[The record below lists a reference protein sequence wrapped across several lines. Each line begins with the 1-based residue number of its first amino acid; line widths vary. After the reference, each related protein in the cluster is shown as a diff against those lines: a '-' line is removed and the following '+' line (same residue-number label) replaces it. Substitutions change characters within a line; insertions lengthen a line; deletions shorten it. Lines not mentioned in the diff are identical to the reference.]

1 MRLRTKILFSMLLIL
16 AGLTSTS
23 LLLVRRAV
31 ERHLQTE
38 ISDDL
43 RSSVVQFKNVQHDRE
58 SALQRSAALV
68 ANLPILRAL
77 MTTSHEKTIQDAS
90 LDLWR
95 LAGSDL
101 FLLANP
107 AGDVVGLHNR
117 GPALD
122 RRVTDKLLED
132 SLADNG
138 RAHWWFGGDRLY
150 EVSIQPIYFGDP
162 AGGRLLGFLGL
173 GLEINEQ
180 QARDLSRVTASE
192 VVFCQADVPVRGTLS
207 SSQLA
212 ELAPL
217 LSSFVYAGS
226 PAFITLGGE
235 KFQATSVDLGFGSG
249 KPVRLVILK
258 SLAPAYAF
266 LTHLDR
272 LVLGLG
278 LVGIIAGTLLAL
290 VVSRTI
296 TRPLDQLVA
305 GVRALGRG
313 DYDYPLSANGRDEVA
328 ELTAAFGRMRSSF
341 RESQHELL
349 EAERLATIGRM
360 ASSISHDLRHHL
372 AAMVANAEF
381 LSDGRITERQVLY
394 EELRDAA
401 NQMTDL
407 IDSLLEFSRTRDSLR
422 PSRVRIDDVIARAVQ
437 TVRTRPAFAGVT
449 WQVARSEL
457 EAILDSGAFHRA
469 LQNLLINA
477 CEAVPP
483 AGGRVSVDVR
493 ERAGNLE
500 IRVSDNGHGV
510 PDSIRLRLFEPFVS
524 QGKEN
529 GTGLGLTIVD
539 KIIEDHGGHVIIES
553 TSASGTVFLISLP
566 MMPASGEPL
575 PAPKLASSGT
585 AV

>member
-1 MRLRTKILFSMLLIL
+1 MLLIL

-31 ERHLQTE
+31 ERHFQTE

-58 SALQRSAALV
+58 SGLQRSAALV

-101 FLLANP
+101 FLLATP

-117 GPALD
+117 GSSLD
-122 RRVTDKLLED
+122 RNVTAKLLED
-132 SLADNG
+132 SLADNV
-138 RAHWWFGGDRLY
+138 RAHWWFGGGRLY

-162 AGGRLLGFLGL
+162 AEGRLLGFLGL

-180 QARDLSRVTASE
+180 LARDLSRVTESE
-192 VVFCQADVPVRGTLS
+192 VVFCQADVPVRSTLS

-212 ELAPL
+212 ELVPH
-217 LSSFVYAGS
+217 LSSFVDASS
-226 PAFITLGGE
+226 PAIISLGGE
-235 KFQATSVDLGFGSG
+235 RFQATSVELGFGSG

-258 SLAPAYAF
+258 SLASAYAF

-278 LVGIIAGTLLAL
+278 FVGVVAGTLLAL

-296 TRPLDQLVA
+296 TRPLDELVA

-313 DYDYPLSANGRDEVA
+313 EYDYPLSANGRDEVA
-328 ELTAAFGRMRSSF
+328 ELTGAFGRMRSSF
-341 RESQHELL
+341 RESQRELL

-381 LSDGRITERQVLY
+381 LSEGRVTERQLLY
-394 EELRDAA
+394 EELCDAA

-422 PSRVRIDDVIARAVQ
+422 PSRVRVDDLMARAVH
-437 TVRTRPAFAGVT
+437 TVRARPAFVGVT
-449 WQVARSEL
+449 WQVARSDV

-469 LQNLLINA
+469 MQNLLINA

-483 AGGRVSVDVR
+483 GCGRVSVDVR
-493 ERAGNLE
+493 ERAGRLE
-500 IRVSDNGHGV
+500 VRVSDNGHGV
-510 PDSIRLRLFEPFVS
+510 PEPIRMRLFEPFVS
-524 QGKEN
+524 HGKEN

-539 KIIEDHGGHVIIES
+539 KIVEDHGGHVTVES
-553 TSASGTVFLISLP
+553 TSASGTVFLISIPL
-566 MMPASGEPL
+566 MPATGEPP
-575 PAPKLASSGT
+575 PARKLASSGT

>member
-1 MRLRTKILFSMLLIL
+1 MRLRTKILLSMLLIL

-23 LLLVRRAV
+23 LLLVRRSV
-31 ERHLQTE
+31 ERHFQTE

-43 RSSVVQFKNVQHDRE
+43 RSSVLQFKNVQHDRE
-58 SALQRSAALV
+58 SGLQRSAALV

-95 LAGSDL
+95 LADSDL
-101 FLLANP
+101 FLLATP
-107 AGDVVGLHNR
+107 AGSVVGLHNR
-117 GPALD
+117 GPAID
-122 RRVTDKLLED
+122 RDVTAKLLQD
-132 SLADNG
+132 SLADNA
-138 RAHWWFGGDRLY
+138 RAHWWFGGGRLY

-162 AGGRLLGFLGL
+162 AEGRLLGFLGL

-180 QARDLSRVTASE
+180 QARDLSRVTESD
-192 VVFCQADVPVRGTLS
+192 VVFCQADVPVRSTLS

-212 ELAPL
+212 ELVPL
-217 LSSFVYAGS
+217 LPSFVDAS
-226 PAFITLGGE
+226 SSAIISLGGE
-235 KFQATSVDLGFGSG
+235 RFQATSVELGFGSG

-258 SLAPAYAF
+258 SLTSAYAF
-266 LTHLDR
+266 LNHLDR

-278 LVGIIAGTLLAL
+278 LVGIVAGTLLAL

-296 TRPLDQLVA
+296 TRPLDELVV

-313 DYDYPLSANGRDEVA
+313 EYDYPLSADGRDEVA
-328 ELTAAFGRMRSSF
+328 ELTDAFGRMRSSF
-341 RESQHELL
+341 RESQRELL

-381 LSDGRITERQVLY
+381 LSEGRVTERQLLY

-422 PSRVRIDDVIARAVQ
+422 PSRVRVDEVMARAVQ
-437 TVRTRPAFAGVT
+437 TVRVRPAFAGVT
-449 WQVARSEL
+449 WQVARSGI
-457 EAILDSGAFHRA
+457 AATLDAGAFQRA
-469 LQNLLINA
+469 MQNLLINA

-483 AGGRVSVDVR
+483 GGGRVSIDIR
-493 ERAGNLE
+493 ERAGRLE
-500 IRVSDNGHGV
+500 VRVSDNGQGI
-510 PDSIRLRLFEPFVS
+510 PELIRTRLLEPFVS
-524 QGKEN
+524 HGKEN

-539 KIIEDHGGHVIIES
+539 KIVEDHGGYVTVET
-553 TSASGTVFLISLP
+553 TSASGTVFLISIPL
-566 MMPASGEPL
+566 MPAAAEPP

>member
-1 MRLRTKILFSMLLIL
+1 MRLRTKILLSMLLIL

-31 ERHLQTE
+31 ERHFQTE

-58 SALQRSAALV
+58 SGLQRSAALV

-90 LDLWR
+90 KDLWR

-107 AGDVVGLHNR
+107 AGAVVGLHNR
-117 GPALD
+117 GSSLD
-122 RRVTDKLLED
+122 RNVTAKLLED
-132 SLADNG
+132 SLKDNVG
-138 RAHWWFGGDRLY
+138 AHWWFGGGRLY
-150 EVSIQPIYFGDP
+150 EVSLQPIYFGDP
-162 AGGRLLGFLGL
+162 AEGRLLGFLGL

-180 QARDLSRVTASE
+180 QARDLSRVTESE
-192 VVFCQADVPVRGTLS
+192 VVFLQAGVPVRSTLS

-212 ELAPL
+212 DLVPL
-217 LSSFVYAGS
+217 LSSFVDASS
-226 PAFITLGGE
+226 PAFISLGGE
-235 KFQATSVDLGFGSG
+235 RFQATSVELGFGNG

-258 SLAPAYAF
+258 SLASAYAF
-266 LTHLDR
+266 LNQLDR

-278 LVGIIAGTLLAL
+278 LVGIVAGTLLAL

-296 TRPLDQLVA
+296 TRPLDELVV

-313 DYDYPLSANGRDEVA
+313 EYDYPLSAGGRDEVA
-328 ELTAAFGRMRSSF
+328 ELTGAFGRMRSSF
-341 RESQHELL
+341 RESQRELL

-381 LSDGRITERQVLY
+381 LSEGRVTERQVLY

-407 IDSLLEFSRTRDSLR
+407 IDSLLEFARTRDSLR
-422 PSRVRIDDVIARAVQ
+422 PSPVRVDDVIARAVQ
-437 TVRTRPAFAGVT
+437 TVRVRPAFAGVT
-449 WQVARSEL
+449 WQVARSGI
-457 EAILDSGAFHRA
+457 EAILDAGAFHRA
-469 LQNLLINA
+469 MQNLLINA
-477 CEAVPP
+477 CEAVSP
-483 AGGRVSVDVR
+483 GCGRVSVDVG
-493 ERAGNLE
+493 ERAGRLE
-500 IRVSDNGHGV
+500 VRVSDNGHGV
-510 PDSIRLRLFEPFVS
+510 PEPIRMRLLEPFVS
-524 QGKEN
+524 HGKEN

-539 KIIEDHGGHVIIES
+539 KIVEDHGGYVTVES
-553 TSASGTVFLISLP
+553 TSASGTVFLISIPL
-566 MMPASGEPL
+566 MPAAGEP
-575 PAPKLASSGT
+575 PAAPKLASSGT

>member
-1 MRLRTKILFSMLLIL
+1 MRLRTKILLSMLLIL

-23 LLLVRRAV
+23 LLLVRRSV
-31 ERHLQTE
+31 ERHFQTE
-38 ISDDL
+38 ISADL
-43 RSSVVQFKNVQHDRE
+43 RSSVLQFKNVQHDRE
-58 SALQRSAALV
+58 SGLQRSAALV

-101 FLLANP
+101 FLLATP
-107 AGDVVGLHNR
+107 AGSVVGLHNR
-117 GPALD
+117 GPAID
-122 RRVTDKLLED
+122 RDVTAKLLQD
-132 SLADNG
+132 SLADNA
-138 RAHWWFGGDRLY
+138 RAHWWFGGGRLY

-162 AGGRLLGFLGL
+162 AEGRLLGFLGL

-180 QARDLSRVTASE
+180 QARDLSRVTESD
-192 VVFCQADVPVRGTLS
+192 VVFCQADVPVRSTLS

-212 ELAPL
+212 ELVPL
-217 LSSFVYAGS
+217 LPSFVDASS
-226 PAFITLGGE
+226 PAIISLGGE
-235 KFQATSVDLGFGSG
+235 RFQATSVELGFGSG

-258 SLAPAYAF
+258 SLTSAYAF

-278 LVGIIAGTLLAL
+278 LVGIVAGTLLAL
-290 VVSRTI
+290 VISRTI
-296 TRPLDQLVA
+296 TSPLDELVA
-305 GVRALGRG
+305 GVRALARG
-313 DYDYPLSANGRDEVA
+313 EYDYPLSASGHDEVA
-328 ELTAAFGRMRSSF
+328 ELTGAFGRMRSSL
-341 RESQHELL
+341 RESQRELL

-381 LSDGRITERQVLY
+381 LSEGRVTERQLLY

-422 PSRVRIDDVIARAVQ
+422 PSRVRVDEVMARAVQ
-437 TVRTRPAFAGVT
+437 TVRVRPAFAGVT
-449 WQVARSEL
+449 WQVARSDI
-457 EAILDSGAFHRA
+457 EATLDSGAFQRA
-469 LQNLLINA
+469 MQNLLINA
-477 CEAVPP
+477 CEAVHPG
-483 AGGRVSVDVR
+483 GGRVSIDIR
-493 ERAGNLE
+493 ERAGRLE
-500 IRVSDNGHGV
+500 VRVSDNGHGI
-510 PDSIRLRLFEPFVS
+510 PELIRTRLLEPFVS
-524 QGKEN
+524 HGKEN

-539 KIIEDHGGHVIIES
+539 KIVEDHGGYVTVES
-553 TSASGTVFLISLP
+553 TSASGTVFLISIPL
-566 MMPASGEPL
+566 MPAAAEP
-575 PAPKLASSGT
+575 PQAPKLASSGT